1 MSDVKNTSTLNR
13 KGSSSERMQSH
24 HAHQSNQTT
33 HISQS
38 DRAKEIFSLDVK
50 ERTAM
55 ARKGENLD
63 ILMHDSCTMVRREV
77 ALRGYNL
84 DELAKDSSNIVR
96 EAVARCGYESSAALI
111 GNSGIVRQ
119 AAAEAEKNFSH
130 ERSKTSGKMA
140 DIIDKLDSVNSKLD
154 KFDTAKSTH
163 RVRMYTEYGSNRV
176 HVAVDTT
183 KMSREQY
190 AQHKHDNRGLLH
202 KIDSHFQ
209 NANVGLV
216 YAKVRSPLTYG
227 DDGKRHLQSPI
238 TMHSLS
244 PPKILQQAGNKGWN
258 IALKAEA
265 GLFRY
270 GDTAKRLIID
280 PASQAARVAVLNELY
295 RASKENIGIDMVS
308 KGARAGLTVARG
320 IMNYRRDMIAYKP
333 VRLENKRDKLLKRGE
348 KIKLNAATYHSKEL
362 FYAANERANSF
373 GLKRSGRKSK
383 PAFKGAWTKIYD
395 GSQHKGYLQ
404 APEKAHLDKS
414 SMSKTE
420 FKHQKKMNRLERKEF
435 KMNKKAYSTVKV
447 KQKYFNASTGKF
459 QTKTVKM
466 VDKSKLKKPKV
477 KKPDSLAVRPALAG
491 LGALRNKA
499 FNELSQ
505 SDNVAVQAVGK
516 SANAAFSEFS
526 RMRASSLKKK
536 NQLYEKRVNK
546 ARMKAEKT
554 GAKLEVEKNKSPFSE
569 KSSKKANKKKAQ
581 KKRLRKKRNAE
592 MFKQNMK
599 KAAKKAR
606 DEIAR
611 KAADFIAGKGK
622 FIALGVLG
630 FILMMMAPMI
640 FLMMMGG
647 GGGGVLGGAT
657 ALSVY
662 PVDNKTLTDSLL
674 SYNDE
679 LDDFYEECVTYVQGL
694 QAENGR
700 TISTK
705 DKIYGGVSFN
715 FSGIKATFRYDIF
728 KLASYLSAKY
738 RNDWSSAQEECRQ
751 LVRML
756 FKIDCVEE
764 NGDHIHREWEA
775 QIGSTRDGDPIYTT
789 MTMDIYN
796 FYIYPK
802 DGVSIDEFITEQL
815 SNMGEVTEDG
825 KTNYELH
832 YELLMESDGGHQKIG
847 TPLPG
852 FDYWTRSSQTS
863 IYEHI
868 PPNQQDTFDNCIGIA
883 CGSGQ
888 SVTAGG
894 DGVITS
900 IGDNSITVEYEDFVV
915 TYYGDVSSTQLG
927 KGSVVSDGDI
937 LFTTAEVSEDS
948 ENPYNLQ
955 ISVYDN
961 SVSSYVNPAFVM
973 EGYEGQM
980 EDNKR
985 RQDEANQQPTE
996 ETPME

>member
-38 DRAKEIFSLDVK
+38 ERADTILSQDLQTRVN
-50 ERTAM
+50 M
-55 ARKGENLD
+55 ARQGENLD
-63 ILMHDSCTMVRREV
+63 VLMHDSCAMVRREV
-77 ALRGYNL
+77 ALRGY
-84 DELAKDSSNIVR
+84 ELEAMSKDDSSIVR
-96 EAVARCGYESSAALI
+96 EAVVRCGYNTSAAE
-111 GNSGIVRQ
+111 NDPSSIVRQ
-119 AAAEAEKNFSH
+119 AANKQIDHNIKFEDKVSRAEQKLSDIDSKIAKLGSEK
-130 ERSKTSGKMA
+130 
-140 DIIDKLDSVNSKLD
+140 SV
-154 KFDTAKSTH
+154 H
-163 RVRMYTEYGSNRV
+163 RVRMYSEYDSASGSNKV
-176 HVAVDTT
+176 HFSIDTK
-183 KMSREQY
+183 KMSQGDFAQY
-190 AQHKHDNRGLLH
+190 KHDNRGLLH
-202 KIDSHFQ
+202 KINSHVNIDVRTPRIL
-209 NANVGLV
+209 NA
-216 YAKVRSPLTYG
+216 A
-227 DDGKRHLQSPI
+227 
-238 TMHSLS
+238 
-244 PPKILQQAGNKGWN
+244 WN
-258 IALKAEA
+258 QALKEEA

-295 RASKENIGIDMVS
+295 RSSKENIGIDMVS

-362 FYAANERANSF
+362 FKAANERANSF

-435 KMNKKAYSTVKV
+435 KMNKKAYGTVKV
-447 KQKYFNASTGKF
+447 KQKYFNAATGKF

-466 VDKSKLKKPKV
+466 LDKSKLKKPKA
-477 KKPDSLAVRPALAG
+477 KKPDSLAARSALAG

-505 SDNVAVQAVGK
+505 SDNVAVQAAGRG
-516 SANAAFSEFS
+516 ANAAFSEFS

-581 KKRLRKKRNAE
+581 KKQLRKKRNAE

-599 KAAKKAR
+599 KAVKKAR

-694 QAENGR
+694 QADKGR
-700 TISTK
+700 TISPS
-705 DKIYGGVSFN
+705 DKIYNGVTYN
-715 FSGIKATFRYDIF
+715 FAGIKAEFRYDIF
-728 KLASYLSAKY
+728 KLASYLSARY

-751 LVRML
+751 LVRLL

-764 NGDHIHREWEA
+764 NGDHIHNEWTA
-775 QIGSTRDGDPIYTT
+775 QVGATKDGDPIYATLS
-789 MTMDIYN
+789 MDIYN

-802 DGVSIDEFITEQL
+802 VSIDEFITEQL

-832 YELLMESDGGHQKIG
+832 YELLMESDGGHQKLG

-868 PPNQQDTFDNCIGIA
+868 PPNQQNTIDNCIGIA

-915 TYYGDVSSTQLG
+915 TYYGNVSSTQLG
-927 KGSVVSDGDI
+927 RGSVVSDGDI
-937 LFTTAEVSEDS
+937 LFTTADEVLSDGSES
-948 ENPYNLQ
+948 PYNLQ

-961 SVSSYVNPAFVM
+961 SVGSYVNPAFVM

-996 ETPME
+996 ETPTE